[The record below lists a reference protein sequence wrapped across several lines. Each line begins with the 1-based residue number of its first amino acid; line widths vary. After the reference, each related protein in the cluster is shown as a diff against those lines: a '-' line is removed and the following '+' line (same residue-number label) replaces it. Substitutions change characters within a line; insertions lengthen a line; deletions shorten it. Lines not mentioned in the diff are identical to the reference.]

1 MNKYSTSP
9 LEITARIDAALA
21 DAGLDGPLIERE
33 PLPLFFSLLA
43 ETIGS
48 TRVKE
53 DTPQAII
60 ADQLWQW
67 SVKQCLGIMELEE
80 QVNGLVQETLDLAQ
94 VHGTLTDIK
103 RHEILTYQAQLLHK
117 LQRLQQGHD
126 LHAQLQAGLQ
136 VKR

>member
-1 MNKYSTSP
+1 MNEYSTSP

-33 PLPLFFSLLA
+33 PLPLFYSLLA

-48 TRVKE
+48 TRVRE

-67 SVKQCLGIMELEE
+67 AARQPLRPDEMQALVRELVGDTIE
-80 QVNGLVQETLDLAQ
+80 LAE

-103 RHEILTYQAQLLHK
+103 RHELLTYQTQLLHK
-117 LQRLQQGHD
+117 VERLQQGHQ
-126 LHAQLQAGLQ
+126 HHEALQAGLRA
-136 VKR
+136 KR

>member
-33 PLPLFFSLLA
+33 PLPLFYSFLA
-43 ETIGS
+43 EAMNS
-48 TRVKE
+48 PRVRG

-60 ADQLWQW
+60 AEQLWQW
-67 SVKQCLGIMELEE
+67 ASVQGQSIAQIER
-80 QVNGLVQETLDLAQ
+80 LVAEMVGDTIGLAQ

-103 RHEILTYQAQLLHK
+103 RHELLTYQNQLIHK
-117 LQRLQQGHD
+117 LQRLNVAHQH
-126 LHAQLQAGLQ
+126 HAQLTEG
-136 VKR
+136 VNIKR